1 MIISLSQVIIYF
13 LIFARLL
20 GVIFFAPVFNHKAIF
35 FSIKVAFLFWVSLMV
50 LFVVPLPDVIP
61 SSPIVFLCGLLVEFF
76 LGALIGFT
84 MTLIIHGVE
93 YAGSIMD
100 NQAGLSVASMLD
112 PSTGQNAALLEQLLK
127 LIVLIIFLS
136 LEGHLVVLSILFQSY
151 DLFPVGQPLDLTH
164 GLRLVITFAKDL
176 FLIGFKLASP
186 IIIVVFF
193 IDFCF
198 GLLNRVAEQVNV
210 FQLGFQVKP
219 ITSLF
224 IFLAVIPGFVYAI
237 SNFLDLFIE
246 HEMNLLSVLRL
257 TNG

>member
-1 MIISLSQVIIYF
+1 M
-13 LIFARLL
+13 
-20 GVIFFAPVFNHKAIF
+20 
-35 FSIKVAFLFWVSLMV
+35 
-50 LFVVPLPDVIP
+50 
-61 SSPIVFLCGLLVEFF
+61 
-76 LGALIGFT
+76 
-84 MTLIIHGVE
+84 
-93 YAGSIMD
+93 
-100 NQAGLSVASMLD
+100 
-112 PSTGQNAALLEQLLK
+112 
-127 LIVLIIFLS
+127 
-136 LEGHLVVLSILFQSY
+136 
-151 DLFPVGQPLDLTH
+151 FPVGQPLDLTH

-186 IIIVVFF
+186 IIIAVFF

-237 SNFLDLFIE
+237 SNFVDLFIE
-246 HEMNLLSVLRL
+246 HEMSLLSVLRL